1 MNVKIILKV
10 GVGLVLA
17 TTLSGCLEEEIDRII
32 NKETYAMNGTY
43 DNNYNEQ
50 LLRLSNGV
58 LTHQMVD
65 GNQVSRPF
73 RVEGKNLYVQF
84 RNSSKE
90 KRDDLVMVI
99 HGNGELLSCNACAK
113 HGLAS
118 IWTRQQ

>member
-1 MNVKIILKV
+1 MSVKNILKV
-10 GVGLVLA
+10 GFSLVLTA
-17 TTLSGCLEEEIDRII
+17 LLTGCLEEEIDKIV

-43 DNNYNEQ
+43 DNNYDEQ

-58 LTHQMVD
+58 LTHKMVD
-65 GNQVSRPF
+65 GNQVTRPF